1 MPDGAAGAAQP
12 PRRER
17 LTPPAWQTAR
27 VPVLL
32 LGLLVPLALL
42 GLMLAMERVEEGLS
56 EDRRDRRT
64 RG

>member
-1 MPDGAAGAAQP
+1 
-12 PRRER
+12 
-17 LTPPAWQTAR
+17 

-32 LGLLVPLALL
+32 LGLLVPVVLL
-42 GLMLAMERVEEGLS
+42 FLMLAMERVEEGLS

>member
-1 MPDGAAGAAQP
+1 MPVGAAGAAHP

-17 LTPPAWQTAR
+17 LSGRSWQTAL

-32 LGLLVPLALL
+32 LGLLVPLVLL
-42 GLMLAMERVEEGLS
+42 GLMLAMERVEEGLA
-56 EDRRDRRT
+56 EEAGDRRT

>member
-1 MPDGAAGAAQP
+1 
-12 PRRER
+12 
-17 LTPPAWQTAR
+17 

-32 LGLLVPLALL
+32 LGLLVPLVLL

-56 EDRRDRRT
+56 EDGGERRT